1 MYKSHP
7 LLKEPKK
14 EALLWRYMDFT
25 KFFALLETESLFFP
39 RLTSLEDLFEGHPPK
54 SVIDAYLNQI
64 RDADKPEF
72 EERIKLAEHNIN
84 VLRDGRGIVCVSC
97 WHNNPSESAAM
108 WNLYIKQG
116 EGIAIC
122 TTFERFKEAIS
133 DKNKEINGGLVEYV
147 DYDTYS
153 PSQMNHILWA
163 ILKRQSFEH
172 EREFRGVL
180 LDLNT
185 NTSGVNVEVNL
196 DILIDKI
203 YLSPA
208 TPGWISSLLG
218 KMLGR
223 YGLSKKIIPSTL
235 MNGPGYYEP

>member
-1 MYKSHP
+1 M
-7 LLKEPKK
+7 
-14 EALLWRYMDFT
+14 
-25 KFFALLETESLFFP
+25 LETKSLFFP

-64 RDADKPEF
+64 READEPEI
-72 EERIKLAEHNIN
+72 EEKTKVAEHSIKL
-84 VLRDGRGIVCVSC
+84 LRDARGIVCVSC
-97 WHNNPSESAAM
+97 WHNNSSESAAM

-122 TTFERFKEAIS
+122 TTFERFRKAIS
-133 DKNKEINGGLVEYV
+133 DKDNEINGGLVEYV

-153 PSQMNHILWA
+153 TSQMNTILWA

-185 NTSGVNVEVNL
+185 NTPGENVEVDL

-208 TPGWISSLLG
+208 TPEWMSSLLE
-218 KMLGR
+218 KMLSR
-223 YGLSKKIIPSTL
+223 YGLSKKIVPSTL
-235 MNGPGYYEP
+235 MDGPGYYEL